1 VASQGLL
8 NVLHLRVGQLV
19 PMQVNSVPVIFRI
32 VGRIIEPEYD
42 GQVLAYGLDTLG
54 QAGAATPPVFYSLVL
69 RRGVAASAARAHLL
83 AASGNRLDVAEAV
96 DPASQLGI
104 VQVMLTGLIAVLG
117 LIGLSSL
124 LTASAVGLR
133 DHLRDIGVLRAMGLT
148 PAQVTIS
155 LVTSTTV
162 LALIAVASG
171 VIAGLALSSRLINA
185 GAQAYGIGAGI
196 GSQPSA
202 AAIAVAVS
210 VAVVA
215 AAVTA
220 IRPAR
225 RAALV
230 PVAAMLG
237 P

>member
-1 VASQGLL
+1 
-8 NVLHLRVGQLV
+8 
-19 PMQVNSVPVIFRI
+19 
-32 VGRIIEPEYD
+32 
-42 GQVLAYGLDTLG
+42 
-54 QAGAATPPVFYSLVL
+54 
-69 RRGVAASAARAHLL
+69 
-83 AASGNRLDVAEAV
+83 
-96 DPASQLGI
+96 
-104 VQVMLTGLIAVLG
+104 
-117 LIGLSSL
+117 
-124 LTASAVGLR
+124 
-133 DHLRDIGVLRAMGLT
+133 MGLT

-196 GSQPSA
+196 GSRPSA
-202 AAIAVAVS
+202 AAIVVAVS
-210 VAVVA
+210 VSLVA
-215 AAVTA
+215 AALAA